1 MKNLRQYINTLCVAL
16 ILSFIS
22 ANASATAFFETGEV
36 QVTTTLDNGG
46 WVTVNLQKSYVNPV
60 VIAGPVSHNNDNS
73 LSTRIS
79 NVSGNSFDIGVQSPC
94 ESFNQ
99 YAGTTPPAA
108 DTCPSAPWTSE
119 TVQWIVIEQGTW
131 VFPDGT
137 KVEAYNHPTNTLRS
151 KAGSGSARDVI
162 SFSHTYATR
171 PAIIHSVSS
180 FNEADWVTSSVWGPS
195 TSRGSL
201 PDATGFSL
209 TLEGGEAENSHATE
223 VIGWMAVEPVNGINN
238 GNRYSAG
245 VVSRTVDR
253 HNDECQ
259 VINIGASYTS
269 TPNIIAKHNTMA
281 GGDGSWVRLC
291 GTEIGLTSFFVHMDE
306 DQVTDVDR
314 TGIEEAVS
322 WFAFENGSFGVLDFL
337 TATKT
342 VTDEDSDGIAGP
354 GELLTYSVTITNQQ
368 DDFAQVNN
376 PASTEPEYIDVLDTN
391 ISFDSVVS
399 ASSGSLTYNTTAG
412 RLEWQGS
419 VPASGTVTLQYRV
432 RVNSDMSICAL
443 TTINNQGQ
451 LNMDPI
457 DDAVVIGDVDNLNQI
472 VEFTD
477 DPSRDDGIDSDSD
490 GATGDDDPTI
500 ISAGCLADISVTKD
514 DASVNYSPGQVS
526 NYTIVVSNSG
536 PHTVN
541 GMEVSDTLSSG
552 LTIGG
557 VISCSVTTGTG
568 SCGAQSISGQNYSQT
583 INLDK
588 NSAVT
593 IIIPVIYD
601 TDPSSF

>member
-1 MKNLRQYINTLCVAL
+1 MKNFGQYIYILCVTL

-22 ANASATAFFETGEV
+22 AKASATAFFETGEA

-60 VIAGPVSHNNDNS
+60 VIAGPVSHNNVNS
-73 LSTRIS
+73 LSARIR
-79 NVSGNSFDIGVQSPC
+79 NVSGNSFEIGVQSPC
-94 ESFNQ
+94 ESFNR

-108 DTCPSAPWTSE
+108 NTCPVVPWVSE
-119 TVQWIVIEQGTW
+119 SVQWIVIEQGTW

-137 KVEAYNHPTNTLRS
+137 KVEAYNHSTNTLRS
-151 KAGSGSARDVI
+151 KAGSGTARDVI
-162 SFSHTYATR
+162 SFSHTYSAS

-195 TSRGSL
+195 TNRGTL
-201 PDATGFSL
+201 PNTTGFSL

-223 VIGWMAVEPVNGINN
+223 VIGWMAIEPVSGLNN

-245 VVSRTVDR
+245 VVGRTVDR

-259 VINIGASYTS
+259 NINIGATYTAA
-269 TPNIIAKHNTMA
+269 PNVIAKHNTMA

-291 GTEIGLTSFFVHMDE
+291 GTEIGLTNFFVHMDE

-314 TGIEEAVS
+314 TGIDEAVS

-342 VTDEDSDGIAGP
+342 VSDEDSDGVAGP
-354 GELLTYSVTITNQQ
+354 GELLTYTVTITNQQ

-376 PASTEPEYIDVLDTN
+376 PTSTEPEFIDVLDAN
-391 ISFDSVVS
+391 VSFDSVVS
-399 ASSGSLTYNTTAG
+399 ASSGSLTYNSTAG
-412 RLEWQGS
+412 RMEWQGS

-443 TTINNQGQ
+443 SSIDNQGQ

-457 DDAVVIGDVDNLNQI
+457 DDASVIGDIDNLNQI
-472 VEFTD
+472 TEFTD
-477 DPSRDDGIDSDSD
+477 DPSRDDGVDSDSD
-490 GATGDDDPTI
+490 GATDDDDATVI
-500 ISAGCLADISVTKD
+500 TAGCLADISVTKD
-514 DASVNYSPGQVS
+514 DSSVSYTPGQS
-526 NYTIVVSNSG
+526 SSYTIVVSNSG

-541 GMEVSDTLSSG
+541 GMQVSDSLPSG
-552 LTIGG
+552 LTISGA
-557 VISCSVTTGTG
+557 ISCTVTTGTG
-568 SCGAQSISGQNYSQT
+568 TCGAQSITGQNYSQT
-583 INLDK
+583 LSLDK
-588 NSAVT
+588 DSAITV
-593 IIIPVIYD
+593 IIPVIYD

>member
-1 MKNLRQYINTLCVAL
+1 MSV
-16 ILSFIS
+16 IS
-22 ANASATAFFETGEV
+22 VKASATAFFETGEA

-60 VIAGPVSHNNDNS
+60 VIAGPVSHNNVNS
-73 LSTRIS
+73 LSARIR
-79 NVSGNSFDIGVQSPC
+79 NVSGNSFEIGVQSPC
-94 ESFNQ
+94 ESFNR

-108 DTCPSAPWTSE
+108 NTCPVVPWVSE
-119 TVQWIVIEQGTW
+119 SVQWIVIEQGTW

-162 SFSHTYATR
+162 SFSHNYTTR

-195 TSRGSL
+195 TNRNTL
-201 PDATGFSL
+201 PDITGFSL

-223 VIGWMAVEPVNGINN
+223 VIGWMAIEPVSGLNN

-245 VVSRTVDR
+245 VVDRIVDR

-259 VINIGASYTS
+259 IINIGASYTS
-269 TPNIIAKHNTMA
+269 IPNVIAKHNTMA

-291 GTEIGLTSFFVHMDE
+291 GTEIGLTNFFVHMDE

-314 TGIEEAVS
+314 TGIDEAVS
-322 WFAFENGSFGVLDFL
+322 WFAFENVSFGVLEFL

-354 GELLTYSVTITNQQ
+354 GELLTYTVTITNQQ

-376 PASTEPEYIDVLDTN
+376 PTSTEPEFIDVLDAN
-391 ISFDSVVS
+391 VSFDSVVS
-399 ASSGSLTYNTTAG
+399 ASSGSLTYNSTAG

-419 VPASGTVTLQYRV
+419 VPASGTVTLQYRA

-443 TTINNQGQ
+443 SSISNQGQ

-457 DDAVVIGDVDNLNQI
+457 DDASVIGDIDNLNQI
-472 VEFTD
+472 TELTD
-477 DPSRDDGIDSDSD
+477 DPGRDDGVDSDSD
-490 GATGDDDPTI
+490 GATDDDDATV

-514 DASVNYSPGQVS
+514 DSSVSYTPGQS
-526 NYTIVVSNSG
+526 SSYTIVVSNSG

-541 GMEVSDTLSSG
+541 GMQVSDSLPSG
-552 LTIGG
+552 LTISG

-568 SCGAQSISGQNYSQT
+568 NCGAQSISGQNYNQT

-588 NSAVT
+588 DSAITV
-593 IIIPVIYD
+593 IIPVIYD

>member
-1 MKNLRQYINTLCVAL
+1 MKNLGRYIYILCVTL
-16 ILSFIS
+16 ILSVIS
-22 ANASATAFFETGEV
+22 VKASATAFFETGEA

-60 VIAGPVSHNNDNS
+60 VIAGPVSHNNVNS
-73 LSTRIS
+73 LSARIR
-79 NVSGNSFDIGVQSPC
+79 NVSGNSFEIGVQSPC
-94 ESFNQ
+94 ESFNR

-108 DTCPSAPWTSE
+108 NTCPVVPWVSE
-119 TVQWIVIEQGTW
+119 SVQWIVIEQGTW

-162 SFSHTYATR
+162 SFSHNYTTR

-195 TSRGSL
+195 TNRNTL
-201 PDATGFSL
+201 PDITGFSL

-223 VIGWMAVEPVNGINN
+223 VIGWMAIEPVSGLNN

-245 VVSRTVDR
+245 VVDRIVDR

-259 VINIGASYTS
+259 IINIGASYTS
-269 TPNIIAKHNTMA
+269 IPNVIAKHNTMA

-291 GTEIGLTSFFVHMDE
+291 GTEIGLTNFFVHMDE

-314 TGIEEAVS
+314 TGIDEAVS
-322 WFAFENGSFGVLDFL
+322 WFAFENVSFGVLEFL

-354 GELLTYSVTITNQQ
+354 GELLTYTVTITNQQ

-376 PASTEPEYIDVLDTN
+376 PTSTEPEFIDVLDAN
-391 ISFDSVVS
+391 VSFDSVVS
-399 ASSGSLTYNTTAG
+399 ASSGSLTYNSTAG

-419 VPASGTVTLQYRV
+419 VPASGTVTLQYRA

-443 TTINNQGQ
+443 SSISNQGQ

-457 DDAVVIGDVDNLNQI
+457 DDASVIGDIDNLNQI
-472 VEFTD
+472 TELTD
-477 DPSRDDGIDSDSD
+477 DPGRDDGVDSDSD
-490 GATGDDDPTI
+490 GATDDDDATV

-514 DASVNYSPGQVS
+514 DSSVSYTPGQS
-526 NYTIVVSNSG
+526 SSYTIVVSNSG

-541 GMEVSDTLSSG
+541 GMQVSDSLPSG
-552 LTIGG
+552 LTISG

-568 SCGAQSISGQNYSQT
+568 NCGAQSISGQNYNQT

-588 NSAVT
+588 DSAITV
-593 IIIPVIYD
+593 IIPVIYD